1 MLIHIQLVLA
11 YMPLVCFITYIT
23 YNLVRKAKNCY
34 KIKLV
39 TWNIQLKELMNSD
52 SEDELPSRLEED
64 CEEIEESTH
73 EINYELF
80 KEQRNSYSY

>member
-1 MLIHIQLVLA
+1 
-11 YMPLVCFITYIT
+11 MPLVCFIVYIAF
-23 YNLVRKAKNCY
+23 NLIRKAKDRY

-39 TWNIQLKELMNSD
+39 PWNIQLKELMNSD

-73 EINYELF
+73 EINYKLF
-80 KEQRNSYSY
+80 KKQRNSYSY